1 MAMAQ
6 SGFGR
11 LRMLRRMA
19 RIAGLVAVMALALLP
34 RAGAIVGGQPAP
46 TRAFPFMVSLI
57 VSYAT
62 AGQERGFHFCGGSLI
77 AEQWVLTAAHCT
89 FDEFQ
94 QPLNPSAVEA
104 YIGSDDFHGGDRIK
118 VTAITPHP
126 NYNKNLID
134 NDIALIHL
142 QRPPRPGLN
151 VATIKWSNEPGR
163 YTPPVRAADLS
174 VATPGGSRWFARDVK
189 VIGWGKTTPTLDA
202 RQALTLQVLSM
213 RVTSSRYCE
222 IRHLY
227 WRAKGLTAL
236 LESLR
241 LNSQQ
246 VAAAWSLVMQA
257 GPHAVPAGS
266 FCASTLVDPLGEPI
280 GGNGFA
286 NTPPA
291 LEYGDVIKYRH
302 VLSNEPD
309 SCQGDS
315 GGPVVA
321 TEADG
326 SILQVGIVSY
336 GPSSEVATCGLT
348 LAPGVYTNVGA
359 YDAWIRSLISRP

>member
-151 VATIKWSNEPGR
+151 VATIKWSNEPLVRPRRQGHRLGKNDPDPGR
-163 YTPPVRAADLS
+163 SPSADAAGVEHARHFEPILRNSPPVLAREGTDRA
-174 VATPGGSRWFARDVK
+174 VG
-189 VIGWGKTTPTLDA
+189 
-202 RQALTLQVLSM
+202 
-213 RVTSSRYCE
+213 
-222 IRHLY
+222 
-227 WRAKGLTAL
+227 
-236 LESLR
+236 
-241 LNSQQ
+241 
-246 VAAAWSLVMQA
+246 VAAAEFPTSRRRLESRHA
-257 GPHAVPAGS
+257 GWTARSAGRIV
-266 FCASTLVDPLGEPI
+266 L
-280 GGNGFA
+280 
-286 NTPPA
+286 
-291 LEYGDVIKYRH
+291 RQH
-302 VLSNEPD
+302 V
-309 SCQGDS
+309 G
-315 GGPVVA
+315 
-321 TEADG
+321 
-326 SILQVGIVSY
+326 
-336 GPSSEVATCGLT
+336 
-348 LAPGVYTNVGA
+348 
-359 YDAWIRSLISRP
+359 RSAG